1 MKSDVIFNKDA
12 YLQLKEAVDLICNAV
27 KVTLG
32 PRGKNVLTINSY
44 GDAHLTKD
52 GITVAKNVTSSDPII
67 NGILNVVREA
77 SANTAKT
84 AGDGPQPL
92 YAEIMTPSGP
102 IKLGDI
108 KVGDIIC
115 GTGGTTQKVLGVF
128 DKGILE
134 VYEVTTSDGR
144 KVQCSGNHL
153 WSVKVHSGK
162 EYTLTTEQLFKD
174 YTKKKNGYNTY
185 KYYIP
190 NTFVSFDKKDFIISP
205 YFLGVLLGD
214 GCLRD
219 SGSIEIQI
227 GYSKKHILDKLNLP
241 DWIQTSIQDVPLRK
255 SLRVKFKGEDS
266 NNKTL
271 RDYLEELGLRNTTS
285 KNKFI
290 PTSYLYSSKEQREC
304 LLQGLIDTDG
314 HFSDKGLIQFSTVS
328 EQLYKDVVSLMRS
341 LGKTTY
347 TDIRN
352 NTPEKGCYSYST
364 VYRISELKGYKNGLK
379 ITNITK
385 TGNFQPMRCI
395 KVENN
400 NHLYIT
406 NDFVST
412 HNTTT
417 SLVLTQALFNE
428 GLKLIENGC
437 NPTLLKEGMNYALND
452 TLEYIET
459 LSEKITIKDVD
470 KLKNIAT
477 ISAAMDESI
486 ADIALEAILESK
498 GSGVIKIDESKTS
511 NTTIK
516 TDRGLTFA
524 NGYLTSHFLNTE
536 KPIIEYSNPYIFV
549 SNIELTNAT
558 LVTIMK
564 HAKNSNRPLIVLAPE
579 FNENITI
586 SMFKNFKS
594 GAVQICPIKLPG
606 FAGNRAQWIDDI
618 TAYIEGEVYTSNN
631 IDPIKYLGD
640 AEKIIISQDET
651 SIINTEVKLSCSSQ
665 LCKLEARLSEDI
677 EDWQKEDIKSRLA
690 RLRGLVV
697 TIFVGA
703 TTELELKEKKDRVE
717 DAVCALQTALKGGIS
732 EGGGMTFMR
741 VYNALENKEKSSG
754 YNAVITSL
762 AAPFIQLCDNSD
774 MVLTR
779 PTRDGYNFK
788 TNVWEDLKEA
798 GIIDPTLV
806 LKNAIT
812 NAVGIVSNL
821 LMTECITYHE

>member
-12 YLQLKEAVDLICNAV
+12 HLQLKEAVDLICNAV

-84 AGDGPQPL
+84 AGDG
-92 YAEIMTPSGP
+92 
-102 IKLGDI
+102 
-108 KVGDIIC
+108 
-115 GTGGTTQKVLGVF
+115 
-128 DKGILE
+128 
-134 VYEVTTSDGR
+134 
-144 KVQCSGNHL
+144 
-153 WSVKVHSGK
+153 
-162 EYTLTTEQLFKD
+162 
-174 YTKKKNGYNTY
+174 
-185 KYYIP
+185 
-190 NTFVSFDKKDFIISP
+190 
-205 YFLGVLLGD
+205 
-214 GCLRD
+214 
-219 SGSIEIQI
+219 
-227 GYSKKHILDKLNLP
+227 
-241 DWIQTSIQDVPLRK
+241 
-255 SLRVKFKGEDS
+255 
-266 NNKTL
+266 
-271 RDYLEELGLRNTTS
+271 
-285 KNKFI
+285 
-290 PTSYLYSSKEQREC
+290 
-304 LLQGLIDTDG
+304 
-314 HFSDKGLIQFSTVS
+314 
-328 EQLYKDVVSLMRS
+328 
-341 LGKTTY
+341 
-347 TDIRN
+347 
-352 NTPEKGCYSYST
+352 
-364 VYRISELKGYKNGLK
+364 
-379 ITNITK
+379 
-385 TGNFQPMRCI
+385 
-395 KVENN
+395 
-400 NHLYIT
+400 
-406 NDFVST
+406 
-412 HNTTT
+412 TTT
-417 SLVLTQALFNE
+417 SLVLTQSLFNN
-428 GLKLIENGC
+428 GLKLIQEDA
-437 NPTLLKEGMNYALND
+437 NPTLLKEGMNKALQEV
-452 TLEYIET
+452 LKFIEDC
-459 LSEKITIKDVD
+459 SEKITIKDVE
-470 KLKNIAT
+470 KLRNIAT
-477 ISAAMDESI
+477 ISAAMDISVGET
-486 ADIALEAILESK
+486 ALQAILEAK
-498 GSGVIKIDESKTS
+498 GNGVIKIDESKTS

-564 HAKNSNRPLIVLAPE
+564 HAKNNSRPLIVLAPE

-640 AEKIIISQDET
+640 AESIIISQDET
-651 SIINTEVKLSCSSQ
+651 SIINTDVKLSCSSQ

-677 EDWQKEDIKSRLA
+677 EDWQKEDIKNRLA
-690 RLRGLVV
+690 RLRGRVV

-732 EGGGMTFMR
+732 EGGGMTFLR
-741 VYNALENKEKSSG
+741 ASAELYDSSPEDSDVISG
-754 YNAVITSL
+754 YNLVIDSL
-762 AAPFIQLCDNSD
+762 MQPFEQLAINSD
-774 MVLTR
+774 RDYAVLCNDWREDETL
-779 PTRDGYNFK
+779 GYNFK
-788 TNVWEDLKEA
+788 TLQWENLKES

>member
-12 YLQLKEAVDLICNAV
+12 HLQLKEAVDLICNAV

-84 AGDGPQPL
+84 AGDG
-92 YAEIMTPSGP
+92 
-102 IKLGDI
+102 
-108 KVGDIIC
+108 
-115 GTGGTTQKVLGVF
+115 
-128 DKGILE
+128 
-134 VYEVTTSDGR
+134 
-144 KVQCSGNHL
+144 
-153 WSVKVHSGK
+153 
-162 EYTLTTEQLFKD
+162 
-174 YTKKKNGYNTY
+174 
-185 KYYIP
+185 
-190 NTFVSFDKKDFIISP
+190 
-205 YFLGVLLGD
+205 
-214 GCLRD
+214 
-219 SGSIEIQI
+219 
-227 GYSKKHILDKLNLP
+227 
-241 DWIQTSIQDVPLRK
+241 
-255 SLRVKFKGEDS
+255 
-266 NNKTL
+266 
-271 RDYLEELGLRNTTS
+271 
-285 KNKFI
+285 
-290 PTSYLYSSKEQREC
+290 
-304 LLQGLIDTDG
+304 
-314 HFSDKGLIQFSTVS
+314 
-328 EQLYKDVVSLMRS
+328 
-341 LGKTTY
+341 
-347 TDIRN
+347 
-352 NTPEKGCYSYST
+352 
-364 VYRISELKGYKNGLK
+364 
-379 ITNITK
+379 
-385 TGNFQPMRCI
+385 
-395 KVENN
+395 
-400 NHLYIT
+400 
-406 NDFVST
+406 
-412 HNTTT
+412 TTT

-437 NPTLLKEGMNYALND
+437 NPTLLKEGMNDALND

-564 HAKNSNRPLIVLAPE
+564 HAKNNNRPLIVLAPE

-651 SIINTEVKLSCSSQ
+651 SIINTDVKLSCSSQ

-677 EDWQKEDIKSRLA
+677 EDWQKEDIKNRLA

-703 TTELELKEKKDRVE
+703 TTELELNEKKDRVE

-741 VYNALENKEKSSG
+741 CSIDNYNECPNINSQIDGYNLVMNAL
-754 YNAVITSL
+754 L
-762 AAPFIQLCDNSD
+762 APFEQLCINSD
-774 MVLTR
+774 LDYKELYSQWDYER
-779 PTRDGYNFK
+779 NDIGYNFK
-788 TNVWEDLKEA
+788 TLCWENLKES
-798 GIIDPTLV
+798 GVIDPTLV

>member
-12 YLQLKEAVDLICNAV
+12 HLQLKEAVDLICNAV

-84 AGDGPQPL
+84 AGDG
-92 YAEIMTPSGP
+92 
-102 IKLGDI
+102 
-108 KVGDIIC
+108 
-115 GTGGTTQKVLGVF
+115 
-128 DKGILE
+128 
-134 VYEVTTSDGR
+134 
-144 KVQCSGNHL
+144 
-153 WSVKVHSGK
+153 
-162 EYTLTTEQLFKD
+162 
-174 YTKKKNGYNTY
+174 
-185 KYYIP
+185 
-190 NTFVSFDKKDFIISP
+190 
-205 YFLGVLLGD
+205 
-214 GCLRD
+214 
-219 SGSIEIQI
+219 
-227 GYSKKHILDKLNLP
+227 
-241 DWIQTSIQDVPLRK
+241 
-255 SLRVKFKGEDS
+255 
-266 NNKTL
+266 
-271 RDYLEELGLRNTTS
+271 
-285 KNKFI
+285 
-290 PTSYLYSSKEQREC
+290 
-304 LLQGLIDTDG
+304 
-314 HFSDKGLIQFSTVS
+314 
-328 EQLYKDVVSLMRS
+328 
-341 LGKTTY
+341 
-347 TDIRN
+347 
-352 NTPEKGCYSYST
+352 
-364 VYRISELKGYKNGLK
+364 
-379 ITNITK
+379 
-385 TGNFQPMRCI
+385 
-395 KVENN
+395 
-400 NHLYIT
+400 
-406 NDFVST
+406 
-412 HNTTT
+412 TTT

-428 GLKLIENGC
+428 GLKLIEEGA
-437 NPTLLKEGMNYALND
+437 NPTLLKEGMNDALDD

-524 NGYLTSHFLNTE
+524 NGYFTSHFLNTE

-558 LVTIMK
+558 LVTLMK
-564 HAKNSNRPLIVLAPE
+564 HAKNNSRPLIVLAPE

-606 FAGNRAQWIDDI
+606 FAGNRTQWIDDI
-618 TAYIEGEVYTSNN
+618 TAYTEGEVYTSNN

-651 SIINTEVKLSCSSQ
+651 SIINTDVKLSCSSQ

-703 TTELELKEKKDRVE
+703 TTELELNEKKDRVE

-732 EGGGMTFMR
+732 EGGGMTFAR
-741 VYNALENKEKSSG
+741 ASNDLYDTAINVTDKVKG
-754 YNAVITSL
+754 YNLVVDSL
-762 AAPFIQLCDNSD
+762 LSPFIQLCNNSD
-774 MVLTR
+774 LNSTEMFNDWNWDAEV
-779 PTRDGYNFK
+779 GYNFK
-788 TNVWEDLKEA
+788 TLQFENLKEA

>member
-12 YLQLKEAVDLICNAV
+12 HLQLKEAVDLICNAV

-77 SANTAKT
+77 SANTAKS
-84 AGDGPQPL
+84 AGDG
-92 YAEIMTPSGP
+92 S
-102 IKLGDI
+102 
-108 KVGDIIC
+108 
-115 GTGGTTQKVLGVF
+115 
-128 DKGILE
+128 
-134 VYEVTTSDGR
+134 TS
-144 KVQCSGNHL
+144 
-153 WSVKVHSGK
+153 
-162 EYTLTTEQLFKD
+162 
-174 YTKKKNGYNTY
+174 
-185 KYYIP
+185 
-190 NTFVSFDKKDFIISP
+190 
-205 YFLGVLLGD
+205 
-214 GCLRD
+214 
-219 SGSIEIQI
+219 
-227 GYSKKHILDKLNLP
+227 
-241 DWIQTSIQDVPLRK
+241 
-255 SLRVKFKGEDS
+255 
-266 NNKTL
+266 
-271 RDYLEELGLRNTTS
+271 
-285 KNKFI
+285 
-290 PTSYLYSSKEQREC
+290 
-304 LLQGLIDTDG
+304 
-314 HFSDKGLIQFSTVS
+314 
-328 EQLYKDVVSLMRS
+328 
-341 LGKTTY
+341 
-347 TDIRN
+347 
-352 NTPEKGCYSYST
+352 
-364 VYRISELKGYKNGLK
+364 
-379 ITNITK
+379 
-385 TGNFQPMRCI
+385 
-395 KVENN
+395 
-400 NHLYIT
+400 
-406 NDFVST
+406 
-412 HNTTT
+412 

-428 GLKLIENGC
+428 GLKLIEDGC

-452 TLEYIET
+452 ILDYIET

-511 NTTIK
+511 NTTIR

-536 KPIIEYSNPYIFV
+536 KPIIEYSKPYIFA

-558 LVTIMK
+558 LVKIMK
-564 HAKNSNRPLIVLAPE
+564 HAKNNNRPLIVLAPE

-606 FAGNRAQWIDDI
+606 FAGNRAQWVDDI
-618 TAYIEGEVYTSNN
+618 TAYTEGELYTSNN

-651 SIINTEVKLSCSSQ
+651 SIINTDVKLSCSSQ

-677 EDWQKEDIKSRLA
+677 EDWQKEDIKNRLA

-703 TTELELKEKKDRVE
+703 TTELELNEKKDRVE

-732 EGGGMTFMR
+732 EGGGITFLR
-741 VYNALENKEKSSG
+741 VRDKLYTEVNEEDDVANG
-754 YNAVITSL
+754 YNLVIESL
-762 AAPFIQLCDNSD
+762 LSPFNQLCINSD
-774 MVLTR
+774 LDPKER
-779 PTRDGYNFK
+779 YSIWSHSDRGFNFK
-788 TNVWEDLKEA
+788 TFCWENLKES

>member
-12 YLQLKEAVDLICNAV
+12 HLQLKEAVDLICNAV

-84 AGDGPQPL
+84 AGDG
-92 YAEIMTPSGP
+92 
-102 IKLGDI
+102 
-108 KVGDIIC
+108 
-115 GTGGTTQKVLGVF
+115 
-128 DKGILE
+128 
-134 VYEVTTSDGR
+134 
-144 KVQCSGNHL
+144 
-153 WSVKVHSGK
+153 
-162 EYTLTTEQLFKD
+162 
-174 YTKKKNGYNTY
+174 
-185 KYYIP
+185 
-190 NTFVSFDKKDFIISP
+190 
-205 YFLGVLLGD
+205 
-214 GCLRD
+214 
-219 SGSIEIQI
+219 
-227 GYSKKHILDKLNLP
+227 
-241 DWIQTSIQDVPLRK
+241 
-255 SLRVKFKGEDS
+255 
-266 NNKTL
+266 
-271 RDYLEELGLRNTTS
+271 
-285 KNKFI
+285 
-290 PTSYLYSSKEQREC
+290 
-304 LLQGLIDTDG
+304 
-314 HFSDKGLIQFSTVS
+314 
-328 EQLYKDVVSLMRS
+328 
-341 LGKTTY
+341 
-347 TDIRN
+347 
-352 NTPEKGCYSYST
+352 
-364 VYRISELKGYKNGLK
+364 
-379 ITNITK
+379 
-385 TGNFQPMRCI
+385 
-395 KVENN
+395 
-400 NHLYIT
+400 
-406 NDFVST
+406 
-412 HNTTT
+412 TTT
-417 SLVLTQALFNE
+417 SLVLTQSLFNN
-428 GLKLIENGC
+428 GLKLIQEDA
-437 NPTLLKEGMNYALND
+437 NPTLLKEGMNKALQEV
-452 TLEYIET
+452 LKFIEDC
-459 LSEKITIKDVD
+459 SEKITIKDVE
-470 KLKNIAT
+470 KLRNIAT
-477 ISAAMDESI
+477 ISAAMDISVGET
-486 ADIALEAILESK
+486 ALQAILEAK
-498 GSGVIKIDESKTS
+498 GNGVIKIDESKTS

-564 HAKNSNRPLIVLAPE
+564 HAKNNSRPLIVLAPE

-606 FAGNRAQWIDDI
+606 FAGNRTQWIEDI

-640 AEKIIISQDET
+640 AESIIISQDET
-651 SIINTEVKLSCSSQ
+651 SIINTDVKLSCSSQ

-677 EDWQKEDIKSRLA
+677 EDWQKEDIKNRLA
-690 RLRGLVV
+690 RLRGRVV

-732 EGGGMTFMR
+732 EGGGMTFLR
-741 VYNALENKEKSSG
+741 ASAELYDSSPEDSDVISG
-754 YNAVITSL
+754 YNLVIDSL
-762 AAPFIQLCDNSD
+762 MQPFEQLAINSD
-774 MVLTR
+774 RDYAVLCNDWREDETL
-779 PTRDGYNFK
+779 GYNFK
-788 TNVWEDLKEA
+788 TLQWENLKES

>member
-12 YLQLKEAVDLICNAV
+12 HLQLKEAVDLICNAV

-84 AGDGPQPL
+84 AGDG
-92 YAEIMTPSGP
+92 
-102 IKLGDI
+102 
-108 KVGDIIC
+108 
-115 GTGGTTQKVLGVF
+115 
-128 DKGILE
+128 
-134 VYEVTTSDGR
+134 TS
-144 KVQCSGNHL
+144 
-153 WSVKVHSGK
+153 
-162 EYTLTTEQLFKD
+162 
-174 YTKKKNGYNTY
+174 
-185 KYYIP
+185 
-190 NTFVSFDKKDFIISP
+190 
-205 YFLGVLLGD
+205 
-214 GCLRD
+214 
-219 SGSIEIQI
+219 
-227 GYSKKHILDKLNLP
+227 
-241 DWIQTSIQDVPLRK
+241 
-255 SLRVKFKGEDS
+255 
-266 NNKTL
+266 
-271 RDYLEELGLRNTTS
+271 
-285 KNKFI
+285 
-290 PTSYLYSSKEQREC
+290 
-304 LLQGLIDTDG
+304 
-314 HFSDKGLIQFSTVS
+314 
-328 EQLYKDVVSLMRS
+328 
-341 LGKTTY
+341 
-347 TDIRN
+347 
-352 NTPEKGCYSYST
+352 
-364 VYRISELKGYKNGLK
+364 
-379 ITNITK
+379 
-385 TGNFQPMRCI
+385 
-395 KVENN
+395 
-400 NHLYIT
+400 
-406 NDFVST
+406 
-412 HNTTT
+412 T

-437 NPTLLKEGMNYALND
+437 NPTLLKEGMNDALND

-511 NTTIK
+511 STTIR
-516 TDRGLTFA
+516 TDRGLTFT
-524 NGYLTSHFLNTE
+524 NGYFTSHFLNTE

-549 SNIELTNAT
+549 SNIELTNDT

-564 HAKNSNRPLIVLAPE
+564 HAKNNNRPLIVLAPE

-606 FAGNRAQWIDDI
+606 FAGNRTQWIDDI
-618 TAYIEGEVYTSNN
+618 TAYVEGEVYTSNN

-651 SIINTEVKLSCSSQ
+651 SIINTDVKLSCSSQ
-665 LCKLEARLSEDI
+665 LCKLEARLSDDI
-677 EDWQKEDIKSRLA
+677 EDWQKEDIKNRLA

-703 TTELELKEKKDRVE
+703 TTELELNEKKDRVE

-788 TNVWEDLKEA
+788 TNVWEDLKKA
-798 GIIDPTLV
+798 GVIDPTLV